1 MTGDHLKIKNVL
13 FKAYQEERSNV
24 FVSGLLLESLR
35 VSLKLLSASWK
46 TLFHSSI
53 NSFNAS
59 LIVFISES
67 SLIMVNLTKAILR
80 GSSDYTLFII
90 KVL

>member
-1 MTGDHLKIKNVL
+1 MPRMAGDHLKINKVL
-13 FKAYQEERSNV
+13 FKAYQEERTNV
-24 FVSGLLLESLR
+24 FISGLLLESLR

-46 TLFHSSI
+46 TLFHSLI

-67 SLIMVNLTKAILR
+67 SIYKSGR
-80 GSSDYTLFII
+80 I
-90 KVL
+90 KN